1 MDQNKEYAAANLSED
16 LVSEL
21 QSFEEKLSGQSNKN
35 LIVIAYEKDSEHPA
49 N

>member
-1 MDQNKEYAAANLSED
+1 MDQNKEYAAAHLSED

-35 LIVIAYEKDSEHPA
+35 LIVIAYEKDSERS
-49 N
+49 

>member
-21 QSFEEKLSGQSNKN
+21 QYFEEKLRGQSNKN
-35 LIVIAYEKDSEHPA
+35 LIVIAYEKDSERQ
-49 N
+49 